1 MDLSRRSQ
9 TLWTSKDMGAHV
21 HVPDPLGACNTR
33 SCNGFNAPVGQVPDH
48 ARGGGRVPD
57 VPADRMQLTATR
69 IWTYLVEPT
78 DPDLQID

>member
-1 MDLSRRSQ
+1 MVLRVCEERGQ
-9 TLWTSKDMGAHV
+9 LA
-21 HVPDPLGACNTR
+21 LL
-33 SCNGFNAPVGQVPDH
+33 GQVPDPP
-48 ARGGGRVPD
+48 RGGGRVPD